1 MQFKSLSGLLS
12 LALCATVFQL
22 NAQSVRGRIYDK
34 SLGEPMQFVN
44 VAVVPRSDTTRV
56 LGNITDANGNFRIDK
71 LKNDTYTLRVSFL
84 GYKPFQRTFTIR
96 DRQRDVNVGT
106 IRLEEDLQT
115 LGETVVAAQRSGIKL
130 EVDRKSF
137 DISEQ
142 IAAMGAS
149 ATEALEQIPSVEV
162 DNDGNISL
170 RGNTSVEIWIN
181 GKASGL
187 TSDNRSSILD
197 QLPAESIDHIEV
209 IDNPSAKFSAEG
221 SAGIINIVLKKNRA
235 AGYYGAASAN
245 VNTEGRYKFDVN
257 VNWSA
262 GRWEGYGSAG
272 YRHER
277 NHLGGSESEQVNYAT
292 RTFQNSDSWNHRDG
306 NGLFFRLGTT
316 WHFTDNDEIT
326 LSGMAG
332 PGDDDRVSESVY
344 LNGPIDAADRPLA
357 ADSRMLRR
365 TSGGGD
371 RVFWNAQ
378 FNYRHSFSEKHTLE
392 VNFSTGAWRSNN
404 DNFYQDS
411 TVNLQPLAL
420 DLQPT
425 YGYISRPMHIRNR
438 FSEGKIDYSNQ
449 LTERFKLEAG
459 YQFNLSHENTPQ
471 ESETAPDW
479 EGTNPTID
487 EAYFNRF
494 IYDSQIHA
502 FYATGSLQLGSFG
515 IMAGLRGEYWKVE
528 TESWTYDQ
536 EYNPALRDDPFTKDY
551 FELFPSL
558 FLSWQVT
565 PTQQLQ
571 LNYTRRLRRPWGGE
585 LNSFRNTSDASM
597 TSFGNP
603 ELTPEFSNS
612 FSLNYLKTWEQHTLS
627 LSAYYRPTSDVIQRI
642 KYQDA
647 SGLMYQ
653 TNENVSKSQSSG
665 LEMVLKNKLASWL
678 DLTTSAN
685 AYYYKLDG
693 FSFRINDYTVT
704 GEGRE
709 SFSWNARM
717 MASFVLPWEM
727 SAQLTGNYR
736 SKQAVSQGERKGN
749 YSVDFGFKKNFMNRK
764 FVLSV
769 SGRDLFDSRKWETTT
784 SSDTFWRHQKGWR
797 GGRRFDF
804 TLTWNFGNMKP
815 KQRQR
820 PDGEQQEGDDSS
832 SGGGYDM
839 GGVL

>member
-1 MQFKSLSGLLS
+1 MKLKITLMLASL
-12 LALCATVFQL
+12 VFSTIGADVS
-22 NAQSVRGRIYDK
+22 AQSVRGRIYDK
-34 SLGEPMQFVN
+34 KLGEPMQFVN
-44 VAVVPRSDTTRV
+44 VAVVAESDTANVT
-56 LGNITDANGNFRIDK
+56 GNITDVNGNFRVEK
-71 LKNDTYTLRVSFL
+71 LKKGTYTLKVSFL
-84 GYKPFQRTFTIR
+84 GYKPFLRKFSIR
-96 DRQRDVNVGT
+96 ANQLDVNVGT
-106 IRLEEDLQT
+106 IRLDEDLQT

-142 IAAMGAS
+142 IAAIGAS

-257 VNWSA
+257 INWSA
-262 GRWEGYGSAG
+262 GKWEGYGSVG
-272 YRHER
+272 FRHMR
-277 NHLGGSESEQVNYAT
+277 NHQGGSESQQLNYAS
-292 RTFQNSDSWNHRDG
+292 RTYQDAHAWNHRDG
-306 NGLFFRLGTT
+306 NNLFFRAGATY
-316 WHFTDNDEIT
+316 HITDNDEIT

-332 PGDDDRVSESVY
+332 PGKDDRESESTY
-344 LNGPIDAADRPLA
+344 LNGPLGTDDTRLA
-357 ADSRMLRR
+357 STSMMLRR
-365 TSGGGD
+365 TSGGGK
-371 RVFWNAQ
+371 RLFWNAQ
-378 FNYRHSFSEKHTLE
+378 LNYRHTFAEKHTLE
-392 VNFSTGAWRSNN
+392 FNYSMGAWSSDD
-404 DNFYQDS
+404 DNIYQDS
-411 TVNLQPLAL
+411 TVAL
-420 DLQPT
+420 LNGTAVLPALYSYT
-425 YGYISRPMHIRNR
+425 SRPTNIRNR
-438 FSEGKIDYSNQ
+438 NIEAKVDYSNQ
-449 LTERFKLEAG
+449 ITERFKLETG
-459 YQFNLSHENTPQ
+459 YQFNNFHENTPQ
-471 ESETAPDW
+471 ESEKGSDW
-479 EGTNPTID
+479 KGADRTVE
-487 EAYFNRF
+487 EAFFNRF

-502 FYATGSLQLGSFG
+502 FYATGSMQFGPLGVMLG
-515 IMAGLRGEYWKVE
+515 MRGEYWRVN
-528 TESWTYDQ
+528 TESYNYAQ
-536 EYNPALRDDPFTKDY
+536 EHNAALRDDPFKKDY
-551 FELFPSL
+551 FELFPSV
-558 FLSWQVT
+558 FLSYQLT

-585 LNSFRNTSDASM
+585 LNSFKNTSDASM

-603 ELTPEFSNS
+603 LLTPEFSNS
-612 FSLNYLKTWEQHTLS
+612 FSLNYLKTWDMHTLS

-642 KYQDA
+642 KYQDQT
-647 SGLMYQ
+647 GMMYQ

-665 LEMVLKNKLASWL
+665 LEMVLKNKFTSWF

-693 FSFRINDYTVT
+693 FRFNINDYEVT

-717 MASFVLPWEM
+717 MASFVLPWDM

-749 YSVDFGFKKNFMNRK
+749 YSVDLGLKKNFMNRK
-764 FVLSV
+764 FVLSI

-784 SSDTFWRHQKGWR
+784 SSDSFWRHQKGWR
-797 GGRRFDF
+797 GGRRVDF

-815 KQRQR
+815 KQRPQQN
-820 PDGEQQEGDDSS
+820 EQGDDDN
-832 SGGGYDM
+832 SGSGYDM
-839 GGVL
+839 GGE